1 MILILFVYLHAYFLK
16 NISTCSAH
24 VLSTI
29 YLKCTWQDLNFIQQY
44 VVKPV
49 HTLKNYHAH
58 EVLEK

>member
-1 MILILFVYLHAYFLK
+1 ML
-16 NISTCSAH
+16 STC
-24 VLSTI
+24 LSTI
-29 YLKCTWQDLNFIQQY
+29 YLKGTWQDLNFIQQY